1 MSESAAVVLSA
12 KQGRRAYV
20 VPTLVVYGN
29 LVDLTATGSVTGANE
44 SSSGPNPMCDSTLAK
59 MSGACGNP

>member
-12 KQGRRAYV
+12 EQGRRAYV

-29 LVDLTATGSVTGANE
+29 LVDLTATGSVTNANE
-44 SSSGPNPMCDSTLAK
+44 SNSGSMCESTLAK